1 MDTGTIVTGFNGPFI
16 FAFLSIILINLILS
30 GDNAVVIAMAVRSLP
45 AKQRR
50 LGIVFGTAAAVFL
63 RIGLTFIAAK
73 LLTVQGLKL
82 AGGILIA
89 YVAVQLFVEGAPD
102 ENLSE
107 GAGTLKQAIITII
120 IADLVMSLDNILG
133 VAGVCKGN
141 LPLLIIGLGLSIP
154 FVVLTSGLLSMLM
167 DKYSA
172 IVYIGAMILGRVA
185 GDMIMT
191 DPYIERVLHPG
202 KFAEYAVQIIFAVG
216 VIIVGK
222 LWMKWKIKREEQHST
237 E

>member
-82 AGGILIA
+82 GGGILIA

-102 ENLSE
+102 EKRSE

-167 DKYSA
+167 DKYPI

-202 KFAEYAVQIIFAVG
+202 KFAEYAVQILFAVG

-222 LWMKWKIKREEQHST
+222 LWMKWKIRREEQHST

>member
-50 LGIVFGTAAAVFL
+50 LGIVFGTAAAIVL

-73 LLTVQGLKL
+73 LLTIQGLKL
-82 AGGILIA
+82 GGGILIA

-167 DKYSA
+167 DKYSI

-222 LWMKWKIKREEQHST
+222 LWMKWKVKREKQHPA